1 MMKAKLW
8 CASLFCLLFVMAVPA
23 ALAQDAPAG
32 NGVDPAL
39 DEAAAAA
46 KTTVYT
52 NCQSKLGGF
61 FHDSRFG
68 TNPSFF
74 NWSPAPC
81 GKGVTFSY
89 CPHGT
94 QTWTVQSASGGTATI
109 EVKGTNG
116 GPQANRFIF
125 LTVNGKTVCKM
136 AFPTDRGRL
145 HGGTNQ
151 WFSAAAIEGE
161 SCQAQLQPGSNIVQ
175 IQGDGTEFGIHTAEL
190 DVTQ

>member
-1 MMKAKLW
+1 MTKTMLY
-8 CASLFCLLFVMAVPA
+8 CISVFCWLLMAAIPA
-23 ALAQDAPAG
+23 AQAQG
-32 NGVDPAL
+32 IDPAL
-39 DEAAAAA
+39 DQAAAAA

-52 NCQSKLGGF
+52 NCESKLGGF

-74 NWSPAPC
+74 GWSPAPC

-94 QTWTVQSASGGTATI
+94 QTWTVQGNGGTATI

-125 LTVNGKTVCKM
+125 LVVNGKTVCKM
-136 AFPTDRGRL
+136 AFPTDRHRLSGGR
-145 HGGTNQ
+145 NQ